1 MGKPLQ
7 PAVVEF
13 LRSQECGF
21 DQGYPLV
28 CCSEQHLRNMKHKKP
43 NLRTPPNKL
52 GVKPSQI
59 VPIKATTV
67 ASQVI
72 TKPAVNNNV
81 YNKADALNKAFM
93 SDYFDYASSFDLMLR
108 IKREGD
114 NNNLDIEIR

>member
-28 CCSEQHLRNMKHKKP
+28 CCSEQHLRNMKNE
-43 NLRTPPNKL
+43 NLRTPPNKPN
-52 GVKPSQI
+52 KPSPT
-59 VPIKATTV
+59 VPVKATTV

-93 SDYFDYASSFDLMLR
+93 SDYFDYTGSFDLMLR

-114 NNNLDIEIR
+114 NNTLDIEIR